1 MNIIVGE
8 NIGFCF
14 GVKRAVEGSL
24 YELKQN
30 DKKIYCL
37 GELVHNKE
45 VINKLNKKGIV
56 FVLNIDEVEENSKLI
71 IRAHGADKKI
81 YDKAKQKNIEIVD
94 FTCPLVVKIHTTV
107 EEYKNKGYFIL
118 LIGNKKHPEII
129 GTLSYCGEKYSIIEK
144 EEELEQTIEKLLNQK
159 VKNLLVITQTTYSN
173 SKFKNIERKI
183 KEKLSSKIDVV
194 FKNTICNATEQRQK
208 ETEKL
213 SQKVDLMII
222 IGGKNSSNTRNLY
235 NISKKYCDSILI
247 ESVKDIN
254 IKEVKKYSKIGIMAG
269 TSTSQESIKLVIK
282 KLKKDKS

>member
-37 GELVHNKE
+37 GKLVHNKE

-56 FVLNIDEVEENSKLI
+56 FVSNIDEVEENSKLI

-81 YDKAKQKNIEIVD
+81 YDTAKQKNIEIVD

-129 GTLSYCGEKYSIIEK
+129 GTLSYCGDKYSIIEK

-173 SKFKNIERKI
+173 SKFKNVERKI
-183 KEKLSSKIDVV
+183 KEKMSSKIDVV

-254 IKEVKKYSKIGIMAG
+254 IKEVKKYNKIGIMAG